1 MDGVCQGFPS
11 PTVDSQS
18 DAAYDSAYRIL
29 IVNSANCRSTHAI
42 ESQQGILSAF
52 TGAHP
57 SQPGFVM
64 TSEDIHALRRDCG
77 IANKLWGQLW
87 SALHLVTLRE
97 KGDDA
102 LHALWRKVLASHQSA
117 KYRDGMRKLG
127 IRDDEPPAVAAAK
140 YHYLTNV
147 MGGLGMEYVEESPK
161 KVWIR
166 YVAPMWTYPGVSML
180 AVPTTI
186 RRTSFSSWH
195 PFNGKL
201 MGCPRLGWVAT
212 KFITEGYPCD
222 EGYFIEYD
230 HDLKPGE
237 EMRYEVCRHTPECDP
252 SKLPKF
258 DEELWPEARRLKAGR
273 NWSGGYVR
281 STIETLQ
288 LMYGENA
295 TNYLVAEAM
304 RGLAIQFAHE
314 LRRDVGIEG
323 NDVASLAATL
333 AAASH
338 AFGQTFESVA
348 LSPSHHRL
356 VIESFKPFD
365 DDAPEALRAAFFEF
379 QVMAVRMWNGRV
391 SITRRA
397 EDVGGDRA
405 REVWDLEDQGRWLW

>member
-1 MDGVCQGFPS
+1 MIPD
-11 PTVDSQS
+11 
-18 DAAYDSAYRIL
+18 
-29 IVNSANCRSTHAI
+29 
-42 ESQQGILSAF
+42 
-52 TGAHP
+52 
-57 SQPGFVM
+57 
-64 TSEDIHALRRDCG
+64 DIQTLRRDCG

-102 LHALWRKVLASHQSA
+102 LHALWRRVLASHQSA

-186 RRTSFSSWH
+186 RRTAFSSWH
-195 PFNGKL
+195 PFNGRL

-212 KFITEGYPCD
+212 KFITEGDPCD
-222 EGYFIEYD
+222 EGYFIEHD
-230 HDLKPGE
+230 HDLQPGE

-252 SKLPKF
+252 ARLPQF
-258 DEELWPEARRLKAGR
+258 DEVLWPEARRLKAGR

-281 STIETLQ
+281 STVETLQ
-288 LMYGENA
+288 RIYGEKA
-295 TNYLVAEAM
+295 THYMLAEAM
-304 RGLAIQFAHE
+304 RGLAIQFAHG
-314 LRRDVGIEG
+314 LKKDLGVAGRDLGSV
-323 NDVASLAATL
+323 
-333 AAASH
+333 AAALAGALQ
-338 AFGQTFESVA
+338 AFGQGFESVS
-348 LSPSHHRL
+348 LGPTRHRL
-356 VIESFKPFD
+356 IVHTFKPFD
-365 DDAPEALRAAFFEF
+365 DDAGESLRAACFEF
-379 QVMAVRMWNGRV
+379 QAMAVRMWNGHL

-397 EDVGGDRA
+397 QGIGGDRA
-405 REVWDLEDQGRWLW
+405 HEVWELEDQGRWLW